1 MSISKEIIQE
11 MKQELERKIKARE
24 GVLDRLAIVDV
35 ELDLYTGVIKGLDSA
50 ALPFI
55 NNINQVVPSVQSA
68 YDARIAADCRTDL
81 IWEEG
86 EPFTQWVTG
95 GSGDG
100 ASITQVTFTPYTVVK
115 NSATADFT
123 PLEGIKYY
131 SKPSE
136 RDYGSSVIVEFD
148 ALVSQ
153 GSTIVGV
160 VGVDG
165 SPVTSVPSSIQ
176 INDTLIDSFENPTV
190 FTTGDLPE
198 ITGFGT
204 TEVVGIVT
212 TLVCGINTGSNIL
225 RNFGAGNIGIVSVG
239 MVVLDPTVTG
249 NDPSYSGTLS
259 TTGWTK
265 ITGFGT
271 ASQII
276 EYYNASGILTTST
289 LTVPTLIL
297 DKPAINFLEEG
308 AFRVG
313 ILTQVPALFISTA
326 ALVSYGST
334 QMYVIRN
341 DRDIDAGFNYLKSPN
356 TPLKIGIINSKNVGT
371 GSSVFYDTSGDPNET
386 KNYNPNK
393 TYVDPL
399 LKNKNDC
406 LFKND
411 GSPRPNTTWNKDT
424 KECIRRA
431 EPPVGA
437 GRVDYNVGTT
447 QWPTLTVCTTSGG
460 GGGGGG
466 GTTVCTTTYAS
477 LGTKVTIGGTAGPTI
492 SYASTGPSGKNP
504 SGAACQTLDAA
515 IQTAESN
522 LTNTINQNRPQA
534 KKLVNRSE
542 VLRDKRTEKQL
553 YAWSLLVSASRLRE
567 EIEKLRQQIS
577 EMEGFDYTPYEPK

>member
-24 GVLDRLAIVDV
+24 GVLDRLAIVDI
-35 ELDLYTGVIKGLDSA
+35 ELDSYSGIIKGLDSA

-55 NNINQVVPSVQSA
+55 NNINQVVPSVKAA

-81 IWEEG
+81 IWEKG
-86 EPFTQWVTG
+86 KPFTQLVTSG
-95 GSGDG
+95 AGDG
-100 ASITQVTFTPYTVVK
+100 ATTTLVTFTPYEVKK
-115 NSATADFT
+115 NSETADFT
-123 PLEGIKYY
+123 AFDGIQYF
-131 SKPSE
+131 SQPSE
-136 RDYGSSVIVEFD
+136 RDYGSSVVAEFD

-165 SPVTSVPSSIQ
+165 ESVRSIPSGIQ
-176 INDTLIDSFENPTV
+176 INDTLIDSFENPTI

-204 TEVVGIVT
+204 TEIVGIVT

-239 MVVLDPTVTG
+239 MVVLDPAVTG
-249 NDPSYSGTLS
+249 NDPSFSGTLS
-259 TTGWTK
+259 TTGFTK

-276 EYYNASGILTTST
+276 EYFDPAGILTTST

-308 AFRVG
+308 SFRVG
-313 ILTQVPALFISTA
+313 ILTQVPALFITTA
-326 ALVSYGST
+326 ALASYGST
-334 QMYVIRN
+334 QMYVIRS
-341 DRDIDAGFNYLKSPN
+341 DKDIDEGFDYLQSPN
-356 TPLKIGIINSKNVGT
+356 TPLKLGIINSGNVGT
-371 GSSVFYDTSGDPNET
+371 GSSVVYDTSGDPNQKKT
-386 KNYNPNK
+386 YNPNK

-399 LKNKNDC
+399 LTTKNDC

-411 GSPRPNTTWNKDT
+411 GTPRPNTKWISET
-424 KECIRRA
+424 KECIRKP
-431 EPPVGA
+431 EPEVGA
-437 GRVDYNVGTT
+437 GKVEYNIGTT
-447 QWPTLTVCTTSGG
+447 QWPTLTVCTTTG

-466 GTTVCTTTYAS
+466 GTVTCTTTYAAE
-477 LGTKVTIGGTAGPTI
+477 GTKVTIGGTMGSSIT
-492 SYASTGPSGKNP
+492 YANVGPSSTNP
-504 SGAACQTLDAA
+504 SGASCQALDAA
-515 IQTAESN
+515 IQSAESN
-522 LTNTINQNRPQA
+522 LTNTINQNRPNA
-534 KKLVNRSE
+534 KELVNRSK

-567 EIEKLRQQIS
+567 EIEKLRKQIS
-577 EMEGFDYTPYEPK
+577 EMEGFDYTPFEPK

>member
-1 MSISKEIIQE
+1 MSLSKEIIQE

-55 NNINQVVPSVQSA
+55 NNINQVVPSIQAA
-68 YDARIAADCRTDL
+68 YDARITADCRTDL
-81 IWEEG
+81 IWEKG
-86 EPFTQWVTG
+86 ETTTVFTES
-95 GSGDG
+95 GSQQL
-100 ASITQVTFTPYTVVK
+100 TTYTVVK
-115 NSATADFT
+115 NQSTADFT
-123 PLEGIKYY
+123 AFDGIQYF
-131 SKPSE
+131 SQPSE
-136 RDYGSSVIVEFD
+136 RDYGSSIVAEFD

-165 SPVTSVPSSIQ
+165 ESVRSVPSAIQ
-176 INDTLIDSFENPTV
+176 INDTLIDSFDNPTI

-204 TEVVGIVT
+204 TDVVGIVT

-239 MVVLDPTVTG
+239 MVVLDPLVTG
-249 NDPSYSGTLS
+249 NDPSFSGTLS
-259 TTGWTK
+259 TTGFTK

-271 ASQII
+271 ANQII
-276 EYYNASGILTTST
+276 EFYNSSGILTTST
-289 LTVPTLIL
+289 LAVPTLIL

-308 AFRVG
+308 SFRVG

-326 ALVSYGST
+326 ALASYGST
-334 QMYVIRN
+334 QMYVIRS
-341 DRDIDAGFNYLKSPN
+341 DKDIDEGFDYLQSPN
-356 TPLKIGIINSKNVGT
+356 TPLKLGTINSGNVGT
-371 GSSVFYDTSGDPNET
+371 GSSIVYDTSGDPNET
-386 KNYNPNK
+386 KTYDPNK
-393 TYVDPL
+393 TRVDPL
-399 LKNKNDC
+399 LTTKNEC
-406 LFKND
+406 LFTDD
-411 GSPRPNTTWNKDT
+411 GSPRPNTIWDSENKQ
-424 KECIRRA
+424 CIRKP
-431 EPPVGA
+431 EPPIGA
-437 GRVDYNVGTT
+437 GKVDYNIGTT
-447 QWPTLTVCTTSGG
+447 QWPTLTQCTQSGG

-466 GTTVCTTTYAS
+466 TVTCTTTYAS
-477 LGTKVTIGGTAGPTI
+477 LGTRVTIGGTMGPSIT
-492 SYASTGPSGKNP
+492 YASVGPSGKNP
-504 SGAACQTLDAA
+504 SGAACQALDAA

-522 LTNTINQNRPQA
+522 LSNTISQNRPQA
-534 KKLVNRSE
+534 QELVNRSE

-577 EMEGFDYTPYEPK
+577 EMESFDYTPYEPK